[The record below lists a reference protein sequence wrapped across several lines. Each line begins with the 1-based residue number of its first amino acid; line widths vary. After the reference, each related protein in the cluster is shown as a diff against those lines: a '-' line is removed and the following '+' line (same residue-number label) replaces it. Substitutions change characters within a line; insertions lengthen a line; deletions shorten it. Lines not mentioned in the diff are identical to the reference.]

1 MTQSLPPLHNRP
13 PPLFSSSLSSPS
25 FLSPPLFLPSSSNQI
40 PSLINL
46 CIDKLIQI
54 LESSNYHP
62 QQINELCKILSPFQ
76 HLLDPILVQLLQKKA
91 ITDVALIAFLVPDR
105 HQLVCPEVVHIKNS
119 TLKMI
124 GYNCPNLVCDPP
136 LLDRSSSLF
145 SFLLSAFVDDI
156 KSH

>member
-1 MTQSLPPLHNRP
+1 MTEPLSCLHT
-13 PPLFSSSLSSPS
+13 
-25 FLSPPLFLPSSSNQI
+25 LPSSLFHSPTLVSASI

-46 CIDKLIQI
+46 CIDKLIDLLQ
-54 LESSNYHP
+54 SSNYHP

-124 GYNCPNLVCDPP
+124 GYNCPNLVYRLHST
-136 LLDRSSSLF
+136 LLTCL
-145 SFLLSAFVDDI
+145 DDFE
-156 KSH
+156 SH